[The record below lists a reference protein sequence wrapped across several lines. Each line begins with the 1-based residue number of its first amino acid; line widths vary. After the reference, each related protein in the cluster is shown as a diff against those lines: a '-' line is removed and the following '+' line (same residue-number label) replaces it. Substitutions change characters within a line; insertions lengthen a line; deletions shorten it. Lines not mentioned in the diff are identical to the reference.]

1 MAFLKFEADVTGLC
15 TKLFS
20 LLNDYKEIKFCI
32 FKLDHR
38 HRKLE
43 NLSAQ
48 LMCNV
53 HLATL

>member
-1 MAFLKFEADVTGLC
+1 MPFLKFEADVTGLC

-20 LLNDYKEIKFCI
+20 LLNDYKEIRFCS

-48 LMCNV
+48 LIGN
-53 HLATL
+53 TIIQ